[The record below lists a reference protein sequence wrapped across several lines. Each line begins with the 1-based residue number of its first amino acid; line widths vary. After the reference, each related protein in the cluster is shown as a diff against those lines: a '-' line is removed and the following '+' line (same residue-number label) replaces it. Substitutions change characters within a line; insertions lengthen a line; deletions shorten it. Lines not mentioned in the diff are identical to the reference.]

1 MANKF
6 FRSVLGLLALLAGLT
21 LIGLSQTPAQQP
33 KRICTGPGCDALSR
47 AELFIKTF
55 ASSGNSKGLKTS
67 DLEQEQKVI
76 NSFWQIDS
84 IRRQVETGSMSQVDG
99 DRSIDGFEKQI
110 RAYIHDRGNEAYVLA
125 ATGQASD
132 IQAIGKHLSGILSV
146 ARQDALMGREELAQ
160 EAQAKL
166 VNILTTFSE
175 KFASTCEQQMFPVEI
190 ALTLERQNELMGTGI
205 SVIHCANRKYTA
217 DFSDLGLKYHLET
230 CSDLSPVTVW
240 NETITGHVGEGDEGG
255 DVNWDEKIVYDKDS
269 EAAGT
274 MQITEEEVEDDE
286 GTVRVP
292 NDAGP
297 DAKPN
302 GWASAPIPSTPARNL
317 KKKRFMKIRKLPLSS
332 FSKGGVN
339 IEMLGNEPWME
350 AKIKSEDKPCSPVTE
365 P

>member
-6 FRSVLGLLALLAGLT
+6 FRSVLGLLTLLTGFT
-21 LIGLSQTPAQQP
+21 LIAFSQTPEQKP
-33 KRICTGPGCDALSR
+33 KRTCTGPGCDALSR

-55 ASSGNSKGLKTS
+55 ASSGNSKGLRTS
-67 DLEQEQKVI
+67 DLEQEQKVQ

-84 IRRQVETGSMSQVDG
+84 IRRQVETGRMSQEDG
-99 DRSIDGFEKQI
+99 DRSIDGFETQI
-110 RAYIHDRGNEAYVLA
+110 RDYIHDKGNDAYVLA

-132 IQAIGKHLSGILSV
+132 IPAISKHLSGILGV

-175 KFASTCEQQMFPVEI
+175 KFAGTCERQSFPVEI
-190 ALTLERQNELMGTGI
+190 ALALERQNELMGTGI
-205 SVIHCANRKYTA
+205 SVIHCANRKFTA
-217 DFSDLGLKYHLET
+217 DFSDLGLKYHYET

-240 NETITGHVGEGDEGG
+240 IEKISGHVGDEGGGG
-255 DVNWDEKIVYDKDS
+255 DVNWEEKIVYDKDL
-269 EAAGT
+269 EGAGT

-286 GTVRVP
+286 GTVKVP

-297 DAKPN
+297 NAKPN
-302 GWASAPIPSTPARNL
+302 GWASAPIPNTPARHL

-339 IEMLGNEPWME
+339 VEMLGNEPWME
-350 AKIKSEDKPCSPVTE
+350 AEIKSEDKPCSPVTE